1 MPNEESYLD
10 TSLRKIAKGAGVGFT
25 GTLIGMVLGYLARMV
40 IARFLGASDY
50 GLICLGFAAMS
61 IAATLSLVGLPSGI
75 VRYVSFYKGRRDKE
89 RIKGTIIS
97 ALKISAP
104 LSLISAV
111 LVFYFADWIS
121 VNIFHEPRLT
131 PVLRIFSVGVPFWVL
146 ASDLIAVTVGFQDL
160 RYRVYV
166 NDLFQNISKLV
177 AIVVLILLGFG
188 VTGAAW
194 GWVLAIVLMPFLA
207 LYFLERKV
215 FSVLSPGVR
224 AAPMGRELFSF
235 SLPLIFAGIAGLIM
249 GWTDT
254 LMLGYFGDA
263 SDVGVYNA
271 ALPTARLLSVFLGSF
286 GAIFMPVAS
295 ELYARGAIE
304 DLRAAYSAVT
314 KWVFSLVLPAALLMA
329 LFSDWVLRIMFSAE
343 YVVGARALSVLALG
357 YLIICVMGPSA
368 QVLQAYGKTRVV
380 MGNGF
385 FGAGA
390 NILLN
395 YLLIPAY
402 GVDGAAVA
410 TGISLVIV
418 NTLHLF
424 FVYRV
429 GRMQPFRMS
438 YVKPLLASSAAFL
451 VVYAMTKYVVGV
463 SLISL
468 VGMFFVFLT
477 LYFLLLLLFKS
488 FEEEDLAVMRAIDQR
503 LGTRSDWIRK
513 IIQRFL

>member
-1 MPNEESYLD
+1 MPDEESYLD

-271 ALPTARLLSVFLGSF
+271 ALPTARLLRVFLGSF

-329 LFSDWVLRIMFSAE
+329 LFSDWVLRIMFGAE

-357 YLIICVMGPSA
+357 YLI
-368 QVLQAYGKTRVV
+368 
-380 MGNGF
+380 
-385 FGAGA
+385 
-390 NILLN
+390 
-395 YLLIPAY
+395 
-402 GVDGAAVA
+402 
-410 TGISLVIV
+410 
-418 NTLHLF
+418 
-424 FVYRV
+424 
-429 GRMQPFRMS
+429 
-438 YVKPLLASSAAFL
+438 
-451 VVYAMTKYVVGV
+451 
-463 SLISL
+463 
-468 VGMFFVFLT
+468 
-477 LYFLLLLLFKS
+477 
-488 FEEEDLAVMRAIDQR
+488 
-503 LGTRSDWIRK
+503 
-513 IIQRFL
+513 